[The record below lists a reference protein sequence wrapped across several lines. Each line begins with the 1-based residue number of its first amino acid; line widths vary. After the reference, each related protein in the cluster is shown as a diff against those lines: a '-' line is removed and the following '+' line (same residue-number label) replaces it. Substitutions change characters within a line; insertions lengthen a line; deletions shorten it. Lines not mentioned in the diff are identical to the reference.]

1 MTRKALG
8 KGLRSLIPEAP
19 ARVPQARPEVA
30 AQVAGT
36 GVPPLLIDIDRIRA
50 NRKQPRQRFDEEGL
64 EALARSLKSE
74 GLLQPVLVR
83 PLADGRFELVAGERR
98 WRAAQ
103 RAGLLKIPAVVREVP
118 DDRLME
124 IALIENLQR
133 ENLNP
138 IEEAQAYRTLIE
150 TLGLKQ
156 QEVADRMGR
165 QRATVAN
172 TLRLLSLAAP
182 VQERVR
188 KGELSMGQGRSIAAM
203 PNPREQE
210 RIADRAVREGL
221 SVRQVESLVAGALKT
236 TGDRKARSV
245 PRRDPNVVAAEET
258 LQRVLST
265 RVRVVEGR
273 KGGRIELHFYS
284 REELQRIYQL
294 LLEVA
299 RRKGGA

>member
-1 MTRKALG
+1 
-8 KGLRSLIPEAP
+8 
-19 ARVPQARPEVA
+19 
-30 AQVAGT
+30 
-36 GVPPLLIDIDRIRA
+36 
-50 NRKQPRQRFDEEGL
+50 
-64 EALARSLKSE
+64 
-74 GLLQPVLVR
+74 
-83 PLADGRFELVAGERR
+83 
-98 WRAAQ
+98 
-103 RAGLLKIPAVVREVP
+103 
-118 DDRLME
+118 ME

-138 IEEAQAYRTLIE
+138 MEEAQAYRTLIE

-156 QEVADRMGR
+156 QEVADRMGK

-203 PNPREQE
+203 ADPREQE
-210 RIADRAVREGL
+210 RIAERAVREGL
-221 SVRQVESLVAGALKT
+221 SVRQVEALVAAALKA
-236 TGDRKARSV
+236 TGDRKVRSV
-245 PRRDPNVVAAEET
+245 ARRDPNVVAAEET
-258 LQRVLST
+258 LQRALGT
-265 RVRVVEGR
+265 RVRVIEGS